1 MSAVLGA
8 HRAVAEGKEMREY
21 NQSIA
26 ILQHH
31 MSPAYASQRL
41 HQERVLFI
49 GTPSVTLTLDKRCSS
64 MSMVE
69 NIE

>member
-41 HQERVLFI
+41 QQQEIL
-49 GTPSVTLTLDKRCSS
+49 KYQHE
-64 MSMVE
+64 VE
-69 NIE
+69 NIERKLHHSL